1 MGAVSRFLQH
11 PRERDAER
19 RRVAVG
25 KQSRDE
31 TQCGGTYPGA
41 VGYRAGGIGKRSV
54 EAHIQVLLV
63 VGLGE
68 SGNAVWRHISRC

>member
-31 TQCGGTYPGA
+31 TQCRGTYSGA
-41 VGYRAGGIGKRSV
+41 VGCRAGGVGKGNV

-63 VGLGE
+63 TGLGE
-68 SGNAVWRHISRC
+68 LGNAV